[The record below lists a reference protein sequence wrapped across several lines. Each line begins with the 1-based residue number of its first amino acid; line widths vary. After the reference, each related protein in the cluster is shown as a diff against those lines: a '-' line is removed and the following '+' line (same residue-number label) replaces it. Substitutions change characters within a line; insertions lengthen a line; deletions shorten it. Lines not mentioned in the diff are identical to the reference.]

1 MSGWLPNRKLS
12 PTTNKED
19 KEEQAMSN
27 KQYVKHIIED
37 MKEDINKL
45 EDIYNDMD
53 DNMEDENYS
62 FTDAIEVLQ
71 STINSMK
78 AYII

>member
-1 MSGWLPNRKLS
+1 
-12 PTTNKED
+12 
-19 KEEQAMSN
+19 MSN
-27 KQYVKHIIED
+27 KQYVKNIIED

-45 EDIYNDMD
+45 ENIYNDMD
-53 DNMEDENYS
+53 DNMADENYS

-78 AYII
+78 AYVI

>member
-1 MSGWLPNRKLS
+1 
-12 PTTNKED
+12 
-19 KEEQAMSN
+19 MSN
-27 KQYVKHIIED
+27 KQYVKCIISD
-37 MKEDINKL
+37 MKEDISKL
-45 EDIYNDMD
+45 ENIYNGM
-53 DNMEDENYS
+53 DENMADEDYS

>member
-1 MSGWLPNRKLS
+1 
-12 PTTNKED
+12 
-19 KEEQAMSN
+19 MSN
-27 KQYVKHIIED
+27 KQYVKCIISD
-37 MKEDINKL
+37 MKEDISKL
-45 EDIYNDMD
+45 EDIYNGMNE
-53 DNMEDENYS
+53 NMADEDYS

>member
-1 MSGWLPNRKLS
+1 
-12 PTTNKED
+12 
-19 KEEQAMSN
+19 MSN

-78 AYII
+78 AYVI

>member
-1 MSGWLPNRKLS
+1 
-12 PTTNKED
+12 
-19 KEEQAMSN
+19 MSN
-27 KQYVKHIIED
+27 KQYVKCIISD
-37 MKEDINKL
+37 MKDDISKL
-45 EDIYNDMD
+45 ENIYNGM
-53 DNMEDENYS
+53 DENMADEDYS

>member
-1 MSGWLPNRKLS
+1 
-12 PTTNKED
+12 
-19 KEEQAMSN
+19 MSN

-71 STINSMK
+71 STINSIK
-78 AYII
+78 AYVI

>member
-1 MSGWLPNRKLS
+1 
-12 PTTNKED
+12 
-19 KEEQAMSN
+19 MSN
-27 KQYVKHIIED
+27 KQYVRHIIED

-45 EDIYNDMD
+45 EDIYNGMD
-53 DNMEDENYS
+53 DNMADENYS

-78 AYII
+78 AYVI

>member
-45 EDIYNDMD
+45 EDIYNGMD

>member
-1 MSGWLPNRKLS
+1 
-12 PTTNKED
+12 
-19 KEEQAMSN
+19 MSN
-27 KQYVKHIIED
+27 KQYVRHIIED

-45 EDIYNDMD
+45 EDIYNGMD
-53 DNMEDENYS
+53 ENMTDENYS

-78 AYII
+78 AYVI

>member
-78 AYII
+78 AYVI

>member
-1 MSGWLPNRKLS
+1 
-12 PTTNKED
+12 
-19 KEEQAMSN
+19 MSN

-45 EDIYNDMD
+45 EDIYSGMD
-53 DNMEDENYS
+53 DNMADDNYT

-71 STINSMK
+71 STINSIR
-78 AYII
+78 AYVI

>member
-1 MSGWLPNRKLS
+1 
-12 PTTNKED
+12 
-19 KEEQAMSN
+19 MSN
-27 KQYVKHIIED
+27 KQYVKCIISD
-37 MKEDINKL
+37 MKEDISKL
-45 EDIYNDMD
+45 EDIYNGM
-53 DNMEDENYS
+53 DENMADEDYS

>member
-1 MSGWLPNRKLS
+1 
-12 PTTNKED
+12 
-19 KEEQAMSN
+19 MSN

-45 EDIYNDMD
+45 EDIYNGMD

>member
-1 MSGWLPNRKLS
+1 
-12 PTTNKED
+12 
-19 KEEQAMSN
+19 MSN
-27 KQYVKHIIED
+27 KQYVKNIIED

-53 DNMEDENYS
+53 DNMADENYS

-78 AYII
+78 AYVI